1 MGRHHNF
8 LLRILGAYLLLSI
21 LSIVG
26 LNLSV
31 SLPLAYGQSPP
42 AADPGAAGAG
52 QSKDGQT
59 VSPTEAAKQL
69 EALSDE
75 LFLQGMMDAFEYD
88 PRGRRDPFV
97 QPVLDRP
104 VPMGAKHGPFLAL
117 QRFDISRLKL
127 IGIIWDVKRPRAMIT
142 DPGGKIHIV
151 GPNAKIG
158 PRNGYIAVIREGEIV
173 VVETV
178 EGEGGRLAS
187 SAQVIKLAK

>member
-1 MGRHHNF
+1 VVRARKM
-8 LLRILGAYLLLSI
+8 LLRRSLVLTLSWIVFGA
-21 LSIVG
+21 
-26 LNLSV
+26 
-31 SLPLAYGQSPP
+31 LAMSPP
-42 AADPGAAGAG
+42 KADAQTAADPAAAATPAPAAGA
-52 QSKDGQT
+52 SEP
-59 VSPTEAAKQL
+59 VSAAEAAKQL
-69 EALSDE
+69 EALTDE

-117 QRFDISRLKL
+117 QRFDINTLKL
-127 IGIIWDVKRPRAMIT
+127 VGIIWDVKRPRAMIT

>member
-1 MGRHHNF
+1 MARIHKL
-8 LLRILGAYLLLSI
+8 LLRRSLVLALPAMILLAQA
-21 LSIVG
+21 
-26 LNLSV
+26 LNSRE
-31 SLPLAYGQSPP
+31 AHAQA
-42 AADPGAAGAG
+42 AADPAAAPAAAPAAGAG
-52 QSKDGQT
+52 ET
-59 VSPTEAAKQL
+59 VSAAEAAKQL

-97 QPVLDRP
+97 QPILDRP

-117 QRFDISRLKL
+117 QRFDINTLKL
-127 IGIIWDVKRPRAMIT
+127 VGIIWDVKRPRAMIT
-142 DPGGKIHIV
+142 DPAGKIHIV